1 MGWVFSVKN
10 LIVFLIALFSLFGF
24 SFPVLGN
31 ELELGVR
38 SYKNNENKKERQLY
52 YHETRSYRNTSGV
65 RITNR
70 YKINRETGEKS
81 SDRIKH
87 GIIHSFA
94 LSTVMALSVSPAL
107 IDSFCFTETP
117 R

>member
-1 MGWVFSVKN
+1 MYEFLLWFFEKISDFITISLTWKIYGDLSLTHFIFGA
-10 LIVFLIALFSLFGF
+10 LFLIALFSLFGF

-70 YKINRETGEKS
+70 YKINRETGEAKLLWK
-81 SDRIKH
+81 R
-87 GIIHSFA
+87 
-94 LSTVMALSVSPAL
+94 
-107 IDSFCFTETP
+107 
-117 R
+117 